1 MTILGISG
9 SPRRGQTTDRLVQE
23 VLSATGCDTEFISLS
38 GKRIGPCIGCLGC
51 VKDNICVVNDDMAEL
66 RKRIVEADALVIGAP
81 NYFDMI
87 GGLAHCF
94 LERFYQFRHRD
105 GDEITGKLGV
115 VVAVGGRNPES
126 PARNIEKF
134 FEYNQIQHLGT
145 VTAQG
150 PANCFNCGVG
160 ETCKVSAIHKLFGPD
175 TKVTEEMI
183 PDLSKQTGAI
193 EEARALGRTLGLRLK
208 KVSS

>member
-1 MTILGISG
+1 MKVLGISG

-23 VLSATGCDTEFISLS
+23 VLGATESETEFIPLS

-51 VKDNICVVNDDMAEL
+51 VKDNVCVIKDDMAEL
-66 RKRIVEADALVIGAP
+66 RQKIVAADALVVGAP

-87 GGLAHCF
+87 GGLGHCF

-105 GDEITGKLGV
+105 GDEIAGKLGV
-115 VVAVGGRNPES
+115 VVSVGGRNPEA

-150 PANCFNCGVG
+150 PASCFKCGDG
-160 ETCKVSAIHKLFGPD
+160 ETCKVGAIKKLFGPNA
-175 TKVTEEMI
+175 KVTEDMI
-183 PDLSKQTGAI
+183 PDLSRQVGKI
-193 EEARALGRTLGLRLK
+193 EEARFLGRNLGLRLK
-208 KVSS
+208 D